1 MSDPLSQMLD
11 KFTLH
16 ELVLTYCRAVDRR
29 DYALLA
35 TLYHEDAIDDHGGMF
50 CGSAKDYIAWLPS
63 MVQHFELTRHDITNA
78 LFAVDG
84 NDANG
89 ELYTIAYHRT
99 HAPKAR
105 EIIIGG
111 RYVDRYQKRNGV
123 WRFLYRSLVFD
134 WKETRAAEASSD
146 DVDVSDGVAHG
157 RPDGEDPSYQR
168 LPLFQRGRYRW
179 PSS

>member
-1 MSDPLSQMLD
+1 MSDPASVMLD

-35 TLYHEDAIDDHGGMF
+35 TLYHDDAIDDHGGMF

-63 MVQHFELTRHDITNA
+63 MQSHFEAMRHDITNA

-99 HAPKAR
+99 PPGSKAR

-111 RYVDRYQKRNGV
+111 RYLDRYQKRDGV
-123 WRFLYRSLVFD
+123 WRFLHRSLVFD
-134 WKETRAAEASSD
+134 WKETRRLPAETDA
-146 DVDVSDGVAHG
+146 DVSDGVAHG
-157 RPDGEDPSYQR
+157 RPDGDDPSYQR
-168 LPLFQRGRYRW
+168 LPLFQRGRHLW
-179 PSS
+179 PSR